1 MMFRRRTTD
10 QVYATLQQVQ
20 RRITEQG
27 GGNAP
32 TGSAPPAGAR
42 PLGGIV
48 PPPLQTNQNLNPG
61 QYVPP
66 PAAPTLRPSAFPGGP
81 DDEGAAP
88 ARGAMQI
95 SMQVGLVLLL
105 LWLGTLAAA
114 YGLGIRQGTRT
125 GSDSVENRPTAV
137 ETPTAKPQDPET
149 PAPGKRQGD
158 SIFVLTSTPT
168 FTPALKQQWLAEV
181 ERLNGVMKQ
190 NEAKGWKPYFALRE
204 PENGGL
210 QFVFG
215 QANGRFGIDRAQ
227 FEDLARQLAAPKAKG
242 GGGYASAKWLAVD

>member
-42 PLGGIV
+42 PLAGIA
-48 PPPLQTNQNLNPG
+48 PTPLQTNQNLGPAS
-61 QYVPP
+61 YSPP
-66 PAAPTLRPSAFPGGP
+66 PPAPTLRPSAFPGGP
-81 DDEGAAP
+81 DDEGAGS
-88 ARGAMQI
+88 ARGLQI
-95 SMQVGLVLLL
+95 SMQVGVVLLL
-105 LWLGTLAAA
+105 LWLVTLAAA
-114 YGLGIRQGTRT
+114 WGLGIRQGTRT
-125 GSDSVENRPTAV
+125 GSDSVENRPT
-137 ETPTAKPQDPET
+137 TAEAPPSKPQDPET

-158 SIFVLTSTPT
+158 SIFVLTSTPS
-168 FTPALKQQWLAEV
+168 FTPAIKQQWLVEV
-181 ERLNGVMKQ
+181 DRLNGVMKQ

-215 QANGRFGIDRAQ
+215 KANGRFGIDRAQ
-227 FEDLARQLAAPKAKG
+227 FEDLARQLAAPKTKN

>member
-1 MMFRRRTTD
+1 MFRRRTTD

-32 TGSAPPAGAR
+32 TGSAPPAGPR
-42 PLGGIV
+42 PLAGLAST
-48 PPPLQTNQNLNPG
+48 PLQNTQQLGPAT
-61 QYVPP
+61 YALAP
-66 PAAPTLRPSAFPGGP
+66 PAPNLRPSAFPGGS
-81 DDEGAAP
+81 DDEAAVS
-88 ARGAMQI
+88 ARGTLQL
-95 SMQVGLVLLL
+95 SLQVGLVLLL
-105 LWLGTLAAA
+105 LWLGSLAAA
-114 YGLGIRQGTRT
+114 YFLGIRQGTRT
-125 GSDSVENRPTAV
+125 GGDSVENRPAAA
-137 ETPTAKPQDPET
+137 EAPPTKPQEPES
-149 PAPGKRQGD
+149 PAPGRRQGD
-158 SIFVLTSTPT
+158 SIFVLTSTPS
-168 FTPALKQQWLAEV
+168 FTPALKQQWQVEV
-181 ERLNGVMKQ
+181 DRLNGVMKQ
-190 NEAKGWKPYFALRE
+190 NEAKGWRPYFALRE

>member
-42 PLGGIV
+42 PLGGIA
-48 PPPLQTNQNLNPG
+48 PPPLQTNQHLSPAP
-61 QYVPP
+61 YAPL
-66 PAAPTLRPSAFPGGP
+66 PAAPAMRPSAFPGGP
-81 DDEGAAP
+81 DDGAAP
-88 ARGAMQI
+88 PARGTLQI
-95 SMQVGLVLLL
+95 SMQIGLVLVL
-105 LWLGTLAAA
+105 LWFGTLAAA
-114 YGLGIRQGTRT
+114 YFLGERQGNRKN
-125 GSDSVENRPTAV
+125 SDSVENRPAAG
-137 ETPTAKPQDPET
+137 ETPPTKPQDPET

-168 FTPALKQQWLAEV
+168 FTPALKQQWQAEV
-181 ERLNGVMKQ
+181 DRLNGVMKQ

>member
-42 PLGGIV
+42 PLAGIA
-48 PPPLQTNQNLNPG
+48 PTPLQTNQNLGPG
-61 QYVPP
+61 AYSPP
-66 PAAPTLRPSAFPGGP
+66 PVAPTVRPSAFPGGP
-81 DDEGAAP
+81 DDEGSGHV
-88 ARGAMQI
+88 RGTLQL
-95 SMQVGLVLLL
+95 SMQVGLILLL
-105 LWLGTLAAA
+105 LWVGTLIAA
-114 YGLGIRQGTRT
+114 YYLGIRQGTRDS
-125 GSDSVENRPTAV
+125 SDSVGNRPTTA
-137 ETPTAKPQDPET
+137 EAPPTKPQDPET

-158 SIFVLTSTPT
+158 SIFVLTSTPS
-168 FTPALKQQWLAEV
+168 FTPSLKQQWQTEV
-181 ERLNGVMKQ
+181 DRLNGVMRQ

-227 FEDLARQLAAPKAKG
+227 FEDLARQLAAPKTKG